1 MSPTAGSCDF
11 GTSVAA
17 EDIAIIEQDGQ
28 AVMPPRSHRTTPTST
43 PSTSTVAV
51 VVAERNL

>member
-1 MSPTAGSCDF
+1 MSPTAGSCDS

-28 AVMPPRSHRTTPTST
+28 AVMPPHSHRTNPASM

-51 VVAERNL
+51 AERNL

>member
-28 AVMPPRSHRTTPTST
+28 AVMPPHSHRTNPASM
-43 PSTSTVAV
+43 PSTSTVA
-51 VVAERNL
+51 ERNL